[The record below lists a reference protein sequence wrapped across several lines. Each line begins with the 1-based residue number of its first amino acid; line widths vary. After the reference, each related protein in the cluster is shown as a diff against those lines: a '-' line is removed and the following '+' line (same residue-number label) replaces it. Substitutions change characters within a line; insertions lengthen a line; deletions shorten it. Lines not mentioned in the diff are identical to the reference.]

1 MRSAVVCSS
10 ADVIIF
16 GTSSEDKIQLSYR
29 SLQFYIRRRG
39 LSLVVQIGNSS
50 AFRSKIQSFVKPSNA
65 DFPFIKEIKRLGKI
79 HFKHCRSRIRAVIQ
93 NQLIGR
99 DLI

>member
-29 SLQFYIRRRG
+29 SLQFYIRRRR

-50 AFRSKIQSFVKPSNA
+50 AFCSKIQSLIKPANA
-65 DFPFIKEIKRLGKI
+65 DFTFVKDIEWLGKI
-79 HFKHCRSRIRAVIQ
+79 YTKFSRSRI
-93 NQLIGR
+93 
-99 DLI
+99 